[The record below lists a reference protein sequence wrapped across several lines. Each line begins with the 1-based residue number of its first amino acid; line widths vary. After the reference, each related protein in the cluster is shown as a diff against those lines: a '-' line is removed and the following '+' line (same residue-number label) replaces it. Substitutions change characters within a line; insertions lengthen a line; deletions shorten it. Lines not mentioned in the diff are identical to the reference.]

1 MKENNIVKHLERT
14 RLRTFLTILLLIVVG
29 TINLEFVL
37 PPQDFPDVLPNPVF
51 LFLAAMSFLIFL
63 ALWID
68 YRLRHRFKF
77 IELLFIVLIIYPILA
92 NILKH
97 GPILLSQLNPS
108 LEENNIL
115 FTIPTLQNLEGVFFG
130 MSVGI
135 ILYSIFFFVNPT
147 NSTKH
152 LTRWVLGILIG
163 VVVIEVIYSLF
174 TEWEEYVYV
183 FENYNDGLGINITSF
198 TNNPNTYS
206 FMLTMGIYGLGFLFM
221 AEKKYRWIYVP
232 LGIIFSAMIVFTVS
246 KTGMFAIVVY
256 IGVYIL
262 LLAYRSLK
270 TRKIIQ
276 KVTLV
281 GLIILILVGYQSIFI
296 IDHPFMDRLQS
307 LLTVSALDSF
317 DSRVDIWVE
326 GMRLIQNHNTLVGF
340 GMGLSNTYLG
350 VATAIGSIGESGQ
363 LTYQIVNDRFHNG
376 FVEILVAYGL
386 IGTLL
391 LIFAHWHYFKALIHL
406 SKQDAKTIPM
416 WALIFSFAI
425 QMMFEDRIL
434 FRPDLSGIIFL
445 VMLMLPIAKSKDY
458 NQANEV
464 ND

>member
-1 MKENNIVKHLERT
+1 VDNERKYTVKQLEKI
-14 RLRTFLTILLLIVVG
+14 RLRTIFTLLLLIVVG

-37 PPQDFPDVLPNPVF
+37 PPQDFPEILPPPVF
-51 LFLAAMSFLIFL
+51 LILAAISLLIFL
-63 ALWID
+63 GLWID
-68 YRLRHRFKF
+68 YRLRHRFKSTDF
-77 IELLFIVLIIYPILA
+77 LFILLIIYPILA
-92 NILKH
+92 NVLKQ

-108 LEENNIL
+108 LGDANTL
-115 FTIPTLQNLEGVFFG
+115 FTIPTMENLQGIFFG

-135 ILYSIFFFVNPT
+135 ILYSIFFFVNPLY
-147 NSTKH
+147 SAKH

-183 FENYNDGLGINITSF
+183 FENFNDGVRLNITSF

-206 FMLTMGIYGLGFLFM
+206 FMLTMGIYALGFLFM

-232 LGIIFSAMIVFTVS
+232 LGIIFSVMIVSTVS

-256 IGVYIL
+256 VALYIL

-276 KVTLV
+276 KVILS
-281 GLIILILVGYQSIFI
+281 GLIFLIFVGYQSIFI

-307 LLTVSALDSF
+307 LLTVSAQNSF

-326 GMRLIQNHNTLVGF
+326 GMRLIQNHNTLFGF

-350 VATAIGSIGESGQ
+350 VATAIGSNDG
-363 LTYQIVNDRFHNG
+363 TYQIVNDRFHNG

-391 LIFAHWHYFKALIHL
+391 LIVAHWHYFKALIHL
-406 SKQDAKTIPM
+406 SKHDAITIPM
-416 WALIFSFAI
+416 WALIFSFVI

-445 VMLMLPIAKSKDY
+445 VMLMLPIANSKDY
-458 NQANEV
+458 NQVNEV

>member
-37 PPQDFPDVLPNPVF
+37 PRQDFPDVLPNPVF

-68 YRLRHRFKF
+68 YRFRHRFKS

-92 NILKH
+92 NVLKQ

-108 LEENNIL
+108 FDDTNTL
-115 FTIPTLQNLEGVFFG
+115 FTIPILLNLEGIFFG

-147 NSTKH
+147 YSTKH
-152 LTRWVLGILIG
+152 LTRWVLAILIG

-183 FENYNDGLGINITSF
+183 FENFNEGARLNITSF

-206 FMLTMGIYGLGFLFM
+206 CMLTMGIYGLGFLFM

-232 LGIIFSAMIVFTVS
+232 LGIIFSAMVVFTVS

-270 TRKIIQ
+270 NRKTLQ
-276 KVTLV
+276 KLILV
-281 GLIILILVGYQSIFI
+281 GLIVLILVGYQSIFI
-296 IDHPFMDRLQS
+296 VDHPFMNRLQN
-307 LLTVSALDSF
+307 LLTVSAFDSF

-326 GMRLIQNHNTLVGF
+326 GMRLIQNHNTLFGF

-350 VATAIGSIGESGQ
+350 VATAIGSIDG
-363 LTYQIVNDRFHNG
+363 TYQIVNDRFHNG

-416 WALIFSFAI
+416 WALIFSFVI